1 MAQASGTFEV
11 RLQPQQLSEGE
22 QAAGIGRMSIDKEF
36 AGELE
41 GTSVGVMVAAMTA
54 VEGSAGYVALERVT
68 GRLQGRSGTFVLQ
81 HNGLAD
87 RGAQQLTI
95 SVVPDSGGGEL
106 AGLRGQMA
114 IQVEE
119 GEHRYTLE
127 YTLSQA

>member
-1 MAQASGTFEV
+1 MYDGSG
-11 RLQPQQLSEGE
+11 L
-22 QAAGIGRMSIDKEF
+22 
-36 AGELE
+36 
-41 GTSVGVMVAAMTA
+41 
-54 VEGSAGYVALERVT
+54 
-68 GRLQGRSGTFVLQ
+68 FVLQ